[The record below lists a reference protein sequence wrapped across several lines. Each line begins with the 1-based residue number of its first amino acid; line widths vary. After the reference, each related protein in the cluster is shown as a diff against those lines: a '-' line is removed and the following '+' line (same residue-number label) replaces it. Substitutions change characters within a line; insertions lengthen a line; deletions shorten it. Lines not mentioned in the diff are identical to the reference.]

1 MSLTRVDVI
10 EFDIN
15 VGNCLTNTFPDF
27 ALEGYSYESLVLSAT
42 PLLWSE
48 HVADLEL
55 SIAWHHCRAIAVF
68 RMALMST
75 MRIGCFWFCH

>member
-1 MSLTRVDVI
+1 VI

-42 PLLWSE
+42 PLLCLNTLLTSSSRLRGTT
-48 HVADLEL
+48 V
-55 SIAWHHCRAIAVF
+55 
-68 RMALMST
+68 
-75 MRIGCFWFCH
+75 GQ